1 MAKTSSTD
9 AVVRALRATGLAL
22 PGAHTKSPWP
32 GHLDLAVK
40 DKTFAWLP
48 VEGEPFK
55 VSVKL
60 GASHEVAM
68 LIPGAGPT
76 AYGLGKSG
84 WVTLSFSDAAAIPVD
99 LLHDWI
105 RESYRLQAPKSL
117 VAALGQTATTTKKAT
132 ATKKKTTTMA
142 KTATATPK
150 KKTAMG
156 RTMTSTTKKTAE
168 KTAKKK
174 TAAKKTRATRA
185 GA

>member
-1 MAKTSSTD
+1 MAEASSTD
-9 AVVRALRATGLAL
+9 EVVRALRSAGLTL

-48 VEGEPFK
+48 VEGDPFK

-117 VAALGQTATTTKKAT
+117 VAALDGQTATTTKKKKKPTATAKAVTTTKAKTAKVKSAKAT
-132 ATKKKTTTMA
+132 ATK
-142 KTATATPK
+142 
-150 KKTAMG
+150 
-156 RTMTSTTKKTAE
+156 TSK
-168 KTAKKK
+168 
-174 TAAKKTRATRA
+174 A
-185 GA
+185 GDR